1 MNCEII
7 MSKKPTEWEIL
18 EIDSLSNIV
27 FTQAYPI
34 EKLQERL
41 NQSEDIRLYY
51 IVANE
56 KMVAFK
62 IGYQWNEETFYSW
75 IGGVNPE
82 HRRKGLAKSLLLA
95 MQNDLEDS
103 NYKILRTH
111 SRNQFPQM
119 IALNLNNGFYITD
132 TIASDDPLDPKIVF
146 QKNL

>member
-82 HRRKGLAKSLLLA
+82 HRRKGLAKSLLF
-95 MQNDLEDS
+95 E
-103 NYKILRTH
+103 
-111 SRNQFPQM
+111 
-119 IALNLNNGFYITD
+119 GW
-132 TIASDDPLDPKIVF
+132 
-146 QKNL
+146 